1 VLIKHK
7 ESFELPE
14 KDKDKNK
21 VKDKEKEV
29 TLD

>member
-1 VLIKHK
+1 MLIKHK